1 MDPFDPNLTWSIEP
15 AGPLRG
21 DIEVSGSKNSVTK
34 HMLAALL
41 GDSPSTIDNAPKVG
55 DVTITAGMLDALG
68 AGVDIS
74 NGSVIVD
81 PTTLTD
87 SRVPVTYTGLNR
99 IPILLIGPLLHRI
112 GEAYVPMVGGDKIGS
127 RPTDFHIEALE
138 ALGAEIHV
146 TDQSFEAKAQS
157 LHGARIRLPF
167 PSVGATENILLTAA
181 LAEGRTIVEN
191 AAIEPEVVELAL
203 FLQRMG
209 AHIELKPDRR
219 YVIEGVESLSGAQ
232 RTLAGDRLEAFSY
245 LVTGLATGGDVRV
258 FGCDQSQLVTGITT
272 LQRMG
277 ANFEITDSYIAAS
290 ADGLHGAAVQTHPH
304 PGFMTDWHPPL
315 VVLFTQ
321 AQGMS
326 VVHETVY
333 EERLDYIKALSAMGA
348 EIEGFDQCLA
358 GGACRF
364 HEAHF
369 RHSAVVRGT
378 SKLHG
383 ADIEVPDVRGGFACV
398 MAAAV
403 AEGNSTLRGVHH
415 VERGHEEPRRKF
427 AELGLSITESP

>member
-1 MDPFDPNLTWSIEP
+1 MS
-15 AGPLRG
+15 G
-21 DIEVSGSKNSVTK
+21 DIKVSGSKNSVTK

-41 GDSPSTIDNAPKVG
+41 GTSPSTIDNAPSVG
-55 DVTITAGMLDALG
+55 DVEITAGMLESLG
-68 AGVDIS
+68 AGVDRS
-74 NGSVIVD
+74 NGTVTVD
-81 PTTLTD
+81 PTTLTG

-127 RPTDFHIEALE
+127 RPTDFHIEALK

-146 TDQSFEAKAQS
+146 TDDSFEAKATR

-232 RTLAGDRLEAFSY
+232 QTLAGDRLEAFSY
-245 LVTGLATGGDVRV
+245 LVTGLATGGKVRV
-258 FGCDQSQLVTGITT
+258 FGCGQEQLVTGITT

-277 ANFEITDSYIAAS
+277 ATFEITDDYIT
-290 ADGLHGAAVQTHPH
+290 ADAESLEGAAVQTHPH

-321 AQGMS
+321 ARGMS
-326 VVHETVY
+326 VLHETVY
-333 EERLDYIKALSAMGA
+333 EERLDYVTALRAMGA

-358 GGACRF
+358 GEACRF
-364 HEAHF
+364 HEAQF
-369 RHSAVVRGT
+369 RHSAVIRGA

-383 ADIEVPDVRGGFACV
+383 AEIEVPDVRGGFACV

-403 AEGNSTLRGVHH
+403 AEGSSTLHGIHH
-415 VERGHEEPRRKF
+415 VERGHEEPRAKF
-427 AELGLSITESP
+427 AEIGLGISETP